1 MTQKELRK
9 LKKTELLEMMIALR
23 NELDRVQAERDAL
36 QEQLKTAEQNA
47 LHQVE
52 TDAVLAVQ
60 KILKAVEDETAAYRK
75 RIQVRL
81 AHASLARKH
90 GDNVLHLG
98 KAVLLELRGSSLA
111 AGGGCML
118 ARSHGTSF
126 RVEPGCGPGE
136 RLVCPYCTHH
146 ARAERRSLNVVVSH
160 HDVRAEKWRY

>member
-60 KILKAVEDETAAYRK
+60 KLLKAVEDETTAYRN
-75 RIQVRL
+75 RIQ
-81 AHASLARKH
+81 AEYIEKEPASPETPA
-90 GDNVLHLG
+90 D
-98 KAVLLELRGSSLA
+98 SQ
-111 AGGGCML
+111 
-118 ARSHGTSF
+118 
-126 RVEPGCGPGE
+126 
-136 RLVCPYCTHH
+136 
-146 ARAERRSLNVVVSH
+146 
-160 HDVRAEKWRY
+160 

>member
-36 QEQLKTAEQNA
+36 QEQLKTAEQNV

-75 RIQVRL
+75 RIQAESKETKSEVKVICTSAGNHDGIYHDAADGFCRCTDSNT
-81 AHASLARKH
+81 AGDRK
-90 GDNVLHLG
+90 
-98 KAVLLELRGSSLA
+98 
-111 AGGGCML
+111 
-118 ARSHGTSF
+118 
-126 RVEPGCGPGE
+126 
-136 RLVCPYCTHH
+136 
-146 ARAERRSLNVVVSH
+146 RRQ
-160 HDVRAEKWRY
+160 

>member
-60 KILKAVEDETAAYRK
+60 KILKAVSNCCTADGGTETNPIPKRLSEDAA
-75 RIQVRL
+75 
-81 AHASLARKH
+81 KH
-90 GDNVLHLG
+90 NFFF
-98 KAVLLELRGSSLA
+98 
-111 AGGGCML
+111 AGGCSGC
-118 ARSHGTSF
+118 
-126 RVEPGCGPGE
+126 RVDFDAVFAGSASDRNE
-136 RLVCPYCTHH
+136 
-146 ARAERRSLNVVVSH
+146 
-160 HDVRAEKWRY
+160 HDAHINE

>member
-36 QEQLKTAEQNA
+36 QEQLRTAEQNV

-75 RIQVRL
+75 RIQ
-81 AHASLARKH
+81 AESTEK
-90 GDNVLHLG
+90 
-98 KAVLLELRGSSLA
+98 
-111 AGGGCML
+111 
-118 ARSHGTSF
+118 
-126 RVEPGCGPGE
+126 EPAPSE
-136 RLVCPYCTHH
+136 TP
-146 ARAERRSLNVVVSH
+146 ADSQ
-160 HDVRAEKWRY
+160 

>member
-36 QEQLKTAEQNA
+36 QEQLKTAEQNV

-75 RIQVRL
+75 RIQAESKETKSASPEVPAVRRRFDGEANDGFSNCCTADGGTETNPIPKRL
-81 AHASLARKH
+81 SEDAAEHH
-90 GDNVLHLG
+90 FFF
-98 KAVLLELRGSSLA
+98 
-111 AGGGCML
+111 AGGCSGC
-118 ARSHGTSF
+118 
-126 RVEPGCGPGE
+126 RVDFDAVFAGSACDRNE
-136 RLVCPYCTHH
+136 
-146 ARAERRSLNVVVSH
+146 
-160 HDVRAEKWRY
+160 HDTYINE

>member
-75 RIQVRL
+75 RIQAESEETKSASPEVPARRFDGEANDRFSNCCTADGGTETNPIPKRL
-81 AHASLARKH
+81 SEDAAKH
-90 GDNVLHLG
+90 HFFV
-98 KAVLLELRGSSLA
+98 
-111 AGGGCML
+111 AGGCSGC
-118 ARSHGTSF
+118 
-126 RVEPGCGPGE
+126 RVDFDAVFAGSACDRNE
-136 RLVCPYCTHH
+136 
-146 ARAERRSLNVVVSH
+146 
-160 HDVRAEKWRY
+160 HDAHINE

>member
-36 QEQLKTAEQNA
+36 QEQLKTAEQNV

-75 RIQVRL
+75 RIQAESKETKSASSGGFSVRRRFDGEANDEFSNCCTADGGTETNPIPKRL
-81 AHASLARKH
+81 SEDAAEHH
-90 GDNVLHLG
+90 FFF
-98 KAVLLELRGSSLA
+98 
-111 AGGGCML
+111 AGGCSGC
-118 ARSHGTSF
+118 
-126 RVEPGCGPGE
+126 RVDFDAVFAGSACDRNE
-136 RLVCPYCTHH
+136 
-146 ARAERRSLNVVVSH
+146 
-160 HDVRAEKWRY
+160 HDTYINE

>member
-1 MTQKELRK
+1 MTLMPVADISGRRSLPRPLAAHAHHLGDGGAGDVGVED
-9 LKKTELLEMMIALR
+9 A
-23 NELDRVQAERDAL
+23 DRVP
-36 QEQLKTAEQNA
+36 
-47 LHQVE
+47 
-52 TDAVLAVQ
+52 
-60 KILKAVEDETAAYRK
+60 AAAQFDGK
-75 RIQVRL
+75 RPGYERL

-90 GDNVLHLG
+90 GDDVFHLG

-126 RVEPGCGPGE
+126 HVEPGCGPGE

-160 HDVRAEKWRY
+160 HDVRMDNAQMLGDFGMKMRIVRP

>member
-23 NELDRVQAERDAL
+23 NELDRVQTERDAL

-75 RIQVRL
+75 RIQ
-81 AHASLARKH
+81 AESEETKSASPEVPA
-90 GDNVLHLG
+90 D
-98 KAVLLELRGSSLA
+98 SQ
-111 AGGGCML
+111 
-118 ARSHGTSF
+118 
-126 RVEPGCGPGE
+126 
-136 RLVCPYCTHH
+136 
-146 ARAERRSLNVVVSH
+146 
-160 HDVRAEKWRY
+160 

>member
-36 QEQLKTAEQNA
+36 QEQLKTAEQNT

-75 RIQVRL
+75 RIQ
-81 AHASLARKH
+81 AESKETKSASPEVPA
-90 GDNVLHLG
+90 D
-98 KAVLLELRGSSLA
+98 SQ
-111 AGGGCML
+111 
-118 ARSHGTSF
+118 
-126 RVEPGCGPGE
+126 
-136 RLVCPYCTHH
+136 
-146 ARAERRSLNVVVSH
+146 
-160 HDVRAEKWRY
+160 

>member
-23 NELDRVQAERDAL
+23 NELDRVHAL

-75 RIQVRL
+75 RIQ
-81 AHASLARKH
+81 AESKETKSASPEVPA
-90 GDNVLHLG
+90 D
-98 KAVLLELRGSSLA
+98 SQ
-111 AGGGCML
+111 
-118 ARSHGTSF
+118 
-126 RVEPGCGPGE
+126 
-136 RLVCPYCTHH
+136 
-146 ARAERRSLNVVVSH
+146 
-160 HDVRAEKWRY
+160 